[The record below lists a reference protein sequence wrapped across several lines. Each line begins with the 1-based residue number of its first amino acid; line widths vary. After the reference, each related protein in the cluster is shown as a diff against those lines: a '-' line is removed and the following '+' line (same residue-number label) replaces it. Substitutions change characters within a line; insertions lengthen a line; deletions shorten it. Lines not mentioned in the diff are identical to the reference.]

1 MSDIANLEIRVS
13 SDQVPQATSRLGALE
28 RQGGRTERAT
38 DGLAMALKGTVA
50 PLVAMAAAAVSLT
63 KLISVTREFDK
74 LNTGLITATQS
85 AEGAAVAFEAL
96 QDFAANTPYDL
107 AQVTDSFTKLVNY
120 GLDPS
125 ERALMSYGN
134 TASALGK
141 DLNQMVE
148 AVADA
153 ATGEFERLKEFGIRA
168 SKEGDQVKFTF
179 RGVSESVR
187 FNAAEIEQY
196 LIKLGENN
204 FSDAMTNRMSTLDG
218 AISNLGDEWDSLYR
232 NISQLGVGDLIESAV
247 RIAVDALSSLNA
259 TLASG
264 EVEANLTA
272 IAGKFSAW
280 GRDIE
285 TTFALLEDAHKKNLQ
300 GMEVNQS
307 ATIPFLIKAF
317 KEYPENVRAM
327 IQIMTVEVAVA
338 FDRLVAHAAAT
349 RDSITAVFTSD
360 TQVEVARRFEGRL
373 QAISQARTESLQD
386 IMNER
391 DASLES
397 FDAQIAKAKELRAQY
412 DAPSTGDR
420 LSQFRI
426 SGDQSSEGGAKAGK
440 SGGAKAGKSVEDKT
454 FERLVESLRTEEEAI
469 QESYER
475 RMAIIVANTEAGS
488 LQQQDLSRRLQTEY
502 EGQLAS
508 LAEAKQRERDVLWAS
523 LLTEDEMLQ
532 QAFDRKKA
540 LILESTE
547 VTELERQ
554 ELLRRLK
561 QQYDDEQE
569 AAEMQRIQMQL
580 GGASALF
587 DGLAGLAKAYGGE
600 QSKAYRVMFA
610 VSKGFAVAQAALSI
624 ATGLAKAQ
632 ELGWPANLAAMA
644 QVATAGA
651 SIVSTI
657 SGSNY
662 SGAYDKGG
670 RIPAGKIGL
679 VGEMGPELIEGPAKV
694 TSRAETARMLQGGKQ
709 ESSGG
714 RQVTMHNTFILNSE
728 AQVDSFRSSERQLE
742 ASLAQSLRRSEQR

>member
-74 LNTGLITATQS
+74 LNAGLITATQS

-153 ATGEFERLKEFGIRA
+153 ATGEFERLKEFGIRS

-338 FDRLVAHAAAT
+338 FDRLVSYAVAT
-349 RDSITAVFTSD
+349 RDSIKAVFTSD
-360 TQVEVARRFEGRL
+360 TQVDVARRFETSL

-386 IMNER
+386 IMDER
-391 DASLES
+391 DAALASY
-397 FDAQIAKAKELRAQY
+397 DAQIAKAKELRKQY
-412 DAPSTGDR
+412 DKKDTSSDR
-420 LSQFRI
+420 LAKFRI
-426 SGDQSSEGGAKAGK
+426 GGDDTPAQAKTAAGGGKQRDKA
-440 SGGAKAGKSVEDKT
+440 ADE
-454 FERLVESLRTEEEAI
+454 FQRLVESLRTEEEAI
-469 QESYER
+469 KASYEKRKSIIEASTKSGSAMRVDLMARLDADNKKQELALAESQDRELENLRTSLLTQEEAVKESYGKR
-475 RMAIIVANTEAGS
+475 LAIILASTEAGS
-488 LQQQDLSRRLQTEY
+488 ARQENLGRRLQ
-502 EGQLAS
+502 
-508 LAEAKQRERDVLWAS
+508 
-523 LLTEDEMLQ
+523 
-532 QAFDRKKA
+532 
-540 LILESTE
+540 
-547 VTELERQ
+547 Q
-554 ELLRRLK
+554 E
-561 QQYDDEQE
+561 
-569 AAEMQRIQMQL
+569 
-580 GGASALF
+580 
-587 DGLAGLAKAYGGE
+587 
-600 QSKAYRVMFA
+600 
-610 VSKGFAVAQAALSI
+610 
-624 ATGLAKAQ
+624 
-632 ELGWPANLAAMA
+632 
-644 QVATAGA
+644 
-651 SIVSTI
+651 
-657 SGSNY
+657 
-662 SGAYDKGG
+662 
-670 RIPAGKIGL
+670 
-679 VGEMGPELIEGPAKV
+679 
-694 TSRAETARMLQGGKQ
+694 
-709 ESSGG
+709 
-714 RQVTMHNTFILNSE
+714 
-728 AQVDSFRSSERQLE
+728 
-742 ASLAQSLRRSEQR
+742 